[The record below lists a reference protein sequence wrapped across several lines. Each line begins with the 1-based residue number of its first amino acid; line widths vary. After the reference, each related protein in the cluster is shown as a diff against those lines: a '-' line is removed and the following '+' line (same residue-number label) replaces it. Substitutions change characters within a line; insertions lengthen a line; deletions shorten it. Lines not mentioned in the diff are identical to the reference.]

1 MKRDEWLPDWNPAG
15 AGKSLKMIGSQITNT
30 FRLVEGVV
38 CSSELVAEASCKHK
52 LQVGASR
59 RTTRV

>member
-1 MKRDEWLPDWNPAG
+1 VRHTTPLLM
-15 AGKSLKMIGSQITNT
+15 SLKMIGSQITNT

-38 CSSELVAEASCKHK
+38 CSSELVAEAPCKHK